1 MEIHIASTKDAVLYL
16 TAVPLGLGDLTYKTE
31 VWEVDM
37 GTDRIPCII
46 LPMGEAPNHKKKPKQ
61 AQIMVQADV
70 EHKAGF
76 AIYPLIEQVEFT

>member
-1 MEIHIASTKDAVLYL
+1 
-16 TAVPLGLGDLTYKTE
+16 
-31 VWEVDM
+31 M
-37 GTDRIPCII
+37 GTDRLPCII